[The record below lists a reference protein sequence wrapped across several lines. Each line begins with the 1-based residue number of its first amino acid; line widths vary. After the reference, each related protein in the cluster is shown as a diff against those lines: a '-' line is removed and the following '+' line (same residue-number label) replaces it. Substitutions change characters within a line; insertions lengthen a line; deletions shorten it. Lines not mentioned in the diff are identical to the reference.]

1 MFGAI
6 GTPELLVILALV
18 LIFFGPKR
26 LPGLAQSLG
35 KGLREVRKAA
45 EEVRREF
52 DVHDSND
59 LKG

>member
-6 GTPELLVILALV
+6 GMPELILILALV

-35 KGLREVRKAA
+35 KGMREIRKAA

-52 DVHDSND
+52 EANDSNE